1 MKIKLEFSGRVL
13 DDGTIELPKTMRK
26 QIAGSFKGKRIK
38 VRVEQLSAKH
48 SDAQRGYYRACFLPA
63 LIIGFN
69 QTGEQLQVDNKA
81 HLDMMHEFCKERFL
95 KDKGREIVTP
105 DGQILH
111 LPASTEDLNKDQYGK
126 YLDDIAQWA
135 AEYLNIVIP
144 EPGEQVS
151 IF

>member
-48 SDAQRGYYRACFLPA
+48 SDAQRGYYWACVIPA
-63 LIIGFN
+63 LVHGFSDLGTPM
-69 QTGEQLQVDNKA
+69 QPGNKD
-81 HLDMMHEFCKERFL
+81 HLETVHEFCKAQFL
-95 KDKGREIVTP
+95 KGREVFTATGEAIYF
-105 DGQILH
+105 
-111 LPASTEDLNKDQYGK
+111 PASTSDLNKDDFGRYI
-126 YLDDIAQWA
+126 DEIARWA
-135 AEYLNIVIP
+135 AEYLNINIP
-144 EPGEQVS
+144 APGEQVS

>member
-13 DDGTIELPKTMRK
+13 DNGKIELPKTMRE
-26 QIAGSFKGKRIK
+26 QISAAYRGKKII
-38 VRVEQLSAKH
+38 VRVETLSAKH

-81 HLDMMHEFCKERFL
+81 HLDLMHEFCKNNFL
-95 KDKGREIVTP
+95 KGREIMTP
-105 DGQILH
+105 DGTLLH

-135 AEYLNIVIP
+135 AEYLNINIP
-144 EPGEQVS
+144 APGEQVS

>member
-13 DDGTIELPKTMRK
+13 DNGTIELPKTMRK
-26 QIAGSFKGKRIK
+26 QISAAYRGKKIIVRI
-38 VRVEQLSAKH
+38 EELSKKH
-48 SDAQRGYYRACFLPA
+48 SDAQRGYYRACFLSA

-81 HLDMMHEFCKERFL
+81 HLDLMHEFCKERFL

>member
-69 QTGEQLQVDNKA
+69 QMGEQLQVDNKA

>member
-13 DDGTIELPKTMRK
+13 DNGKIELPKTMRE
-26 QIAGSFKGKRIK
+26 QISATYRGKKIIVRI
-38 VRVEQLSAKH
+38 ETLSAKH
-48 SDAQRGYYRACFLPA
+48 SSAQRGYYRACFLPA
-63 LIIGFN
+63 LIVGFN
-69 QTGEQLQVDNKA
+69 QAGEQLQPGNKA
-81 HLDMMHEFCKERFL
+81 HLDMMHEFCKAKFL

-105 DGQILH
+105 DGTILH
-111 LPASTEDLNKDQYGK
+111 LPASTEDLNKDDYSK

-144 EPGEQVS
+144 EPGEQMK